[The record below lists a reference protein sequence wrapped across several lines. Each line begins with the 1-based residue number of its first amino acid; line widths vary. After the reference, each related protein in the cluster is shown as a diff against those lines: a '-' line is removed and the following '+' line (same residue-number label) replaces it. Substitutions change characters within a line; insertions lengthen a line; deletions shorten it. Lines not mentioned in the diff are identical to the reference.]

1 MRAAEMEER
10 RHWHLD
16 KTFNIGHIITTVTIA
31 ITLGGYVTTMD
42 KRIAILEAQSTTQAA
57 NVLQV
62 QQAQKDVSKE
72 IRDEIRG
79 LRAELMSLFRKD
91 RQ

>member
-1 MRAAEMEER
+1 
-10 RHWHLD
+10 
-16 KTFNIGHIITTVTIA
+16 
-31 ITLGGYVTTMD
+31 MD
-42 KRIAILEAQSTTQAA
+42 KRIAILEAQTTSQAA